1 MSSKILEQMNN
12 SFCKIKNKKDI
23 GLFCCIRYNKSKIPA
38 IIKNNYI
45 KKEEYFNIIKMI
57 LNNKEETIAISDIIY
72 KNKINNIS
80 IIKNKNYNN
89 KNKHIKYIEL
99 DDKLYEEE
107 SELYYQNESI
117 YIIQKI
123 KNYILVLYGIIKDI
137 NKNEIIYTGNINS
150 NYSFIFNLNNNK
162 LIGIHKDNTKYCYNK
177 GILFKSIIKGIKNY
191 LTNINKIGIL
201 IDIKKKI

>member
-1 MSSKILEQMNN
+1 MVKWHW
-12 SFCKIKNKKDI
+12 
-23 GLFCCIRYNKSKIPA
+23 GIRY
-38 IIKNNYI
+38 
-45 KKEEYFNIIKMI
+45 
-57 LNNKEETIAISDIIY
+57 
-72 KNKINNIS
+72 
-80 IIKNKNYNN
+80 
-89 KNKHIKYIEL
+89 IEI

-177 GILFKSIIKGIKNY
+177 GIFFKSIIKGIKNY

-201 IDIKKKI
+201 ID